1 MNKANLL
8 EFKQGMEATFREVLN
23 EKIKELG
30 KIVDDDITS
39 EMILYSTAS
48 NFSSEIRKNYQF
60 FKKEYEDINE
70 KFDLTEQEYDQVV
83 DEITKKILAE
93 YFKIPKNT
101 NEDFNF

>member
-1 MNKANLL
+1 MNEANLL
-8 EFKQGMEATFREVLN
+8 KFKHGMESTFREILN
-23 EKIKELG
+23 EKIKELA
-30 KIVDDDITS
+30 KIDNDVTS

-70 KFDLTEQEYDQVV
+70 KFDLTEQEFDQVV

-101 NEDFNF
+101 NENFNL